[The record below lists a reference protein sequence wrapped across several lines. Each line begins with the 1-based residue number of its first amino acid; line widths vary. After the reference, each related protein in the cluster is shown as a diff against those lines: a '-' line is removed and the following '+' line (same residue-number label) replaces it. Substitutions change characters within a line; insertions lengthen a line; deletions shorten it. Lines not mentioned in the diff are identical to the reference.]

1 MQTQN
6 KHLKLIRNL
15 LYFGIVLFFIFSI
28 FTNNNFLNFLENNKD
43 SKLLINLLLS
53 PIQLLKVLIW
63 PIIILFIALKYKKF
77 FKKLFAYMS
86 FSLREFGF
94 FGNKGKLYDVKKL
107 IRKKVKQEYKKDE
120 ERKVKEDLVK
130 LVNKEKSEKQ
140 KTIQAMIGLTGTN
153 VQLKNK
159 IEEFAKHIKTERSI
173 SEKLV
178 NLITEDLNRKV
189 DQGQLQE
196 ANEDLEKLKEI
207 YKIDTPRDE
216 STSDSSI

>member
-1 MQTQN
+1 M
-6 KHLKLIRNL
+6 
-15 LYFGIVLFFIFSI
+15 
-28 FTNNNFLNFLENNKD
+28 
-43 SKLLINLLLS
+43 
-53 PIQLLKVLIW
+53 
-63 PIIILFIALKYKKF
+63 
-77 FKKLFAYMS
+77 
-86 FSLREFGF
+86 
-94 FGNKGKLYDVKKL
+94 
-107 IRKKVKQEYKKDE
+107 
-120 ERKVKEDLVK
+120 KEDLVK